1 MEDRGRGGLPL
12 RRRAA
17 GALVAPFPLGRFS
30 VFFGFFF
37 HFRSGPLLPRQG
49 VFRRHHRQRGGIRGS
64 GRGASRGLGRRGP
77 ALPAAVRRR
86 RAGALLLRE
95 ARRGAAAQ
103 AAAAKA
109 AAARKTAQF
118 LAVCC
123 RRHLQPVAPGERQRR
138 EREGAER
145 LASSSAAS
153 SSSHSAPTPAPNAG
167 SSPPPL
173 VSSSSSSSSPSS
185 LFVDRVFAAF
195 DAAQNSVLDFPEF
208 VRGLSV
214 FHPRAPAEEKAAF
227 AFRLYDL
234 GKTGAI
240 ERRELRELLGAAL
253 SDNPRLRLSAE
264 EVDAVVEATFEE
276 ADTAGDGVIHP
287 EEWLALARTHPEA
300 LRFMT
305 LPGLA
310 AVTSRYPSY
319 VFRKDT

>member
-1 MEDRGRGGLPL
+1 MGLCASSPDAHADKKPSHKQL
-12 RRRAA
+12 AA
-17 GALVAPFPLGRFS
+17 ETHCEKTARQQEIRDVQSSITKKRKQRLFSQNLLSSFLSLPPSPPPPPFIKNLVSLDEVYALQELFETVSNSLVADGLIHKHEWAAALV
-30 VFFGFFF
+30 
-37 HFRSGPLLPRQG
+37 GP
-49 VFRRHHRQRGGIRGS
+49 
-64 GRGASRGLGRRGP
+64 
-77 ALPAAVRRR
+77 
-86 RAGALLLRE
+86 
-95 ARRGAAAQ
+95 
-103 AAAAKA
+103 AAAA
-109 AAARKTAQF
+109 
-118 LAVCC
+118 AV
-123 RRHLQPVAPGERQRR
+123 AKGEEERQRR

>member
-1 MEDRGRGGLPL
+1 M
-12 RRRAA
+12 
-17 GALVAPFPLGRFS
+17 
-30 VFFGFFF
+30 
-37 HFRSGPLLPRQG
+37 GP
-49 VFRRHHRQRGGIRGS
+49 
-64 GRGASRGLGRRGP
+64 
-77 ALPAAVRRR
+77 
-86 RAGALLLRE
+86 
-95 ARRGAAAQ
+95 
-103 AAAAKA
+103 AAAAAVAAEMKA
-109 AAARKTAQF
+109 EEE
-118 LAVCC
+118 
-123 RRHLQPVAPGERQRR
+123 RRRRR
-138 EREGAER
+138 EREEDEADEER

-153 SSSHSAPTPAPNAG
+153 SSSSPNPAPAVASG
-167 SSPPPL
+167 SSPSLPPIA
-173 VSSSSSSSSPSS
+173 SSSSS

-240 ERRELRELLGAAL
+240 ERRELRELLRAAL
-253 SDNPRLRLSAE
+253 SDNPGLALSDAD
-264 EVDAVVEATFEE
+264 VDAVVEATFEE

-287 EEWLALARTHPEA
+287 SEWLALARAHPEA

-319 VFRKDT
+319 VFRKDI

>member
-1 MEDRGRGGLPL
+1 MGLCASSPDAHADKQPSHKQLAAETHCEKTARQQEIRDVQSSITKKENSVCSLKTSFPL
-12 RRRAA
+12 SSLSLPPPPPPFIKNLVSLDEVYALQELFETVSNSLVADGLIHKHEWAA
-17 GALVAPFPLGRFS
+17 ALV
-30 VFFGFFF
+30 
-37 HFRSGPLLPRQG
+37 GP
-49 VFRRHHRQRGGIRGS
+49 
-64 GRGASRGLGRRGP
+64 
-77 ALPAAVRRR
+77 
-86 RAGALLLRE
+86 
-95 ARRGAAAQ
+95 
-103 AAAAKA
+103 AAAA
-109 AAARKTAQF
+109 
-118 LAVCC
+118 AV
-123 RRHLQPVAPGERQRR
+123 AKGEEERQRR

>member
-1 MEDRGRGGLPL
+1 MFNQASQKKKTAFGLSKPPFLFPL
-12 RRRAA
+12 SPSLPPPPPFIKNLVSLDEVYALQELFETVSNSLVADGLIHKHEWAA
-17 GALVAPFPLGRFS
+17 ALV
-30 VFFGFFF
+30 
-37 HFRSGPLLPRQG
+37 GP
-49 VFRRHHRQRGGIRGS
+49 
-64 GRGASRGLGRRGP
+64 
-77 ALPAAVRRR
+77 
-86 RAGALLLRE
+86 
-95 ARRGAAAQ
+95 
-103 AAAAKA
+103 AAAA
-109 AAARKTAQF
+109 
-118 LAVCC
+118 AV
-123 RRHLQPVAPGERQRR
+123 AKGEEERQRR

-276 ADTAGDGVIHP
+276 ADTAGDGIIHP

>member
-1 MEDRGRGGLPL
+1 MGLCASSPDAHADKQPSHKQL
-12 RRRAA
+12 AA
-17 GALVAPFPLGRFS
+17 ETHCEKTARQQEIRDVQSSIIKKRKQRLFSQNLLSSFLSLPPSPPPPPFIKNLVSLDEVYALQELFETVSNSLVADGLIHKHEWAAALV
-30 VFFGFFF
+30 
-37 HFRSGPLLPRQG
+37 GP
-49 VFRRHHRQRGGIRGS
+49 
-64 GRGASRGLGRRGP
+64 
-77 ALPAAVRRR
+77 
-86 RAGALLLRE
+86 
-95 ARRGAAAQ
+95 
-103 AAAAKA
+103 AAAA
-109 AAARKTAQF
+109 
-118 LAVCC
+118 AV
-123 RRHLQPVAPGERQRR
+123 AKGEEERQRR

-287 EEWLALARTHPEA
+287 EEWLALARTHPGA

>member
-1 MEDRGRGGLPL
+1 M
-12 RRRAA
+12 
-17 GALVAPFPLGRFS
+17 
-30 VFFGFFF
+30 
-37 HFRSGPLLPRQG
+37 GPT
-49 VFRRHHRQRGGIRGS
+49 
-64 GRGASRGLGRRGP
+64 
-77 ALPAAVRRR
+77 
-86 RAGALLLRE
+86 
-95 ARRGAAAQ
+95 
-103 AAAAKA
+103 AAAAVA
-109 AAARKTAQF
+109 AAEEEERKK
-118 LAVCC
+118 
-123 RRHLQPVAPGERQRR
+123 
-138 EREGAER
+138 REGEAER
-145 LASSSAAS
+145 LASSAAASAS
-153 SSSHSAPTPAPNAG
+153 SSAAAPTPITI
-167 SSPPPL
+167 
-173 VSSSSSSSSPSS
+173 SSSSSSS

-240 ERRELRELLGAAL
+240 ERRELRELLRAAL
-253 SDNPRLRLSAE
+253 SDNPGLRLTDSD
-264 EVDAVVEATFEE
+264 VDAVVEATFEE

-287 EEWLALARTHPEA
+287 SEWLALAQAHPEA

>member
-1 MEDRGRGGLPL
+1 MGLCASSPDAHADKQPSHKQL
-12 RRRAA
+12 AA
-17 GALVAPFPLGRFS
+17 ETHCEKTARQQEIRDVQSSIIKKRKQRLFSQNLLSSFLSLPPSPPPPFIKNLVSLDEVYALQELFETVSNSLVADGLIHKHEWAAALV
-30 VFFGFFF
+30 
-37 HFRSGPLLPRQG
+37 GP
-49 VFRRHHRQRGGIRGS
+49 
-64 GRGASRGLGRRGP
+64 
-77 ALPAAVRRR
+77 
-86 RAGALLLRE
+86 
-95 ARRGAAAQ
+95 
-103 AAAAKA
+103 AAAA
-109 AAARKTAQF
+109 
-118 LAVCC
+118 AV
-123 RRHLQPVAPGERQRR
+123 AKGEEERQRR

>member
-1 MEDRGRGGLPL
+1 MFNQASQKKENSVCSLKTSFPLSSLSLPPPPPPPFIKNLVSLDEVYALQELFETVSNSLVADGLIHKHEW
-12 RRRAA
+12 AA
-17 GALVAPFPLGRFS
+17 ALV
-30 VFFGFFF
+30 
-37 HFRSGPLLPRQG
+37 GP
-49 VFRRHHRQRGGIRGS
+49 
-64 GRGASRGLGRRGP
+64 
-77 ALPAAVRRR
+77 
-86 RAGALLLRE
+86 
-95 ARRGAAAQ
+95 
-103 AAAAKA
+103 AAAA
-109 AAARKTAQF
+109 
-118 LAVCC
+118 AV
-123 RRHLQPVAPGERQRR
+123 AKGEEERQRR